1 MLDKFNEIIITVV
14 LIIQLI
20 ILLFNKIIYLL
31 YLCNIT
37 FNNKIIY
44 LLYLCNITFIDK
56 NAKKAYIEYEEPNE
70 PEPPNDHTMI
80 SNYNF
85 IKSKIIRCLIRN
97 DKLNNISEGT
107 KYMTILID
115 IYNTMTPDNIIKNTS
130 FNIKIGKVQGN
141 NYKYHEKL
149 NMSIPKSKPANNTL
163 SEICRMVKINNYK
176 IDMDIELSHNKI
188 IKISI

>member
-14 LIIQLI
+14 LIIQSI
-20 ILLFNKIIYLL
+20 IEL
-31 YLCNIT
+31 
-37 FNNKIIY
+37 NNKIIY

-70 PEPPNDHTMI
+70 PEPPNVPEPEPKNQFIINDLTMI

-85 IKSKIIRCLIRN
+85 LKSKIIRCLIRN

-163 SEICRMVKINNYK
+163 SEICRIVKINNYK
-176 IDMDIELSHNKI
+176 IDMDIELSDNKI

>member
-14 LIIQLI
+14 LIIQSI
-20 ILLFNKIIYLL
+20 IEL
-31 YLCNIT
+31 
-37 FNNKIIY
+37 NNKIIY

-70 PEPPNDHTMI
+70 PEPPNDLTMI

-149 NMSIPKSKPANNTL
+149 NMSIPKSKPANNKL

-176 IDMDIELSHNKI
+176 IDMDIELFDNKI

>member
-14 LIIQLI
+14 LIIQSI
-20 ILLFNKIIYLL
+20 IEL
-31 YLCNIT
+31 
-37 FNNKIIY
+37 NNKIIY

-56 NAKKAYIEYEEPNE
+56 YAKKAYIEYEPNE
-70 PEPPNDHTMI
+70 PEPQKQFIIIDIYDPTMI

-85 IKSKIIRCLIRN
+85 LKSKIIRCLIRN

-115 IYNTMTPDNIIKNTS
+115 IYNTMTPDNIIKYTS
-130 FNIKIGKVQGN
+130 FNIKIGKVQDN
-141 NYKYHEKL
+141 NYKYHENL
-149 NMSIPKSKPANNTL
+149 NMSIPKSKPANNTF

-176 IDMDIELSHNKI
+176 IDMDIELFDNKI